1 MTTFF
6 AIGIKSCRSKANFAP
21 TWLGWQDSTVGRA
34 APGILPA
41 RDTPRFACGTALALP
56 AKNVPPAHFINAET
70 FSGSN
75 PFTFPKSKKSRKTAQ
90 VLYGLLKIKNS
101 KSAGLRLILMSKQ
114 NLL

>member
-1 MTTFF
+1 MNF
-6 AIGIKSCRSKANFAP
+6 RKAKRADNGSFCF
-21 TWLGWQDSTVGRA
+21 WLGWQDSTVCRA

-75 PFTFPKSKKSRKTAQ
+75 PFTFPKSKKSRQRLFLLLAGVAGFEPTNAAVKVLCLTA
-90 VLYGLLKIKNS
+90 
-101 KSAGLRLILMSKQ
+101 
-114 NLL
+114 